1 VYLFKKIRKT
11 TIYNI
16 MIEAIEKL
24 SETKVKLSVPLI
36 ASFITKQYRQVD
48 IAKACNVS
56 DQAIS
61 SYIKRHYDQLLPLI
75 DSSDGLSAMMSKH
88 IASKAK
94 VEINNILDIDTF
106 NKKDLVALNIVAGTQ
121 IDKYRLLSD
130 KSTENVSIGAI
141 DGNIKEHD
149 QAIIEAEARLDKLT
163 GSKTED

>member
-1 VYLFKKIRKT
+1 
-11 TIYNI
+11 
-16 MIEAIEKL
+16 MIQQLEKL

-130 KSTENVSIGAI
+130 RSTSNVSVSAV
-141 DGNIKEHD
+141 DSNIRECD

-163 GSKTED
+163 GNTTEE

>member
-1 VYLFKKIRKT
+1 
-11 TIYNI
+11 
-16 MIEAIEKL
+16 MIQQLEKL

-94 VEINNILDIDTF
+94 TEINNILDIDTF

-121 IDKYRLLSD
+121 LDKYRLLSD
-130 KSTENVSIGAI
+130 RSTSNVSVSAV
-141 DGNIKEHD
+141 DSNIKECD

-163 GSKTED
+163 GSKAEE

>member
-1 VYLFKKIRKT
+1 
-11 TIYNI
+11 
-16 MIEAIEKL
+16 MIEQLEKL

-94 VEINNILDIDTF
+94 TEINNILDIDTF

-130 KSTENVSIGAI
+130 RSTSNVSVSTV
-141 DGNIKEHD
+141 DGNIKECD

-163 GSKTED
+163 GSKAEE

>member
-1 VYLFKKIRKT
+1 
-11 TIYNI
+11 
-16 MIEAIEKL
+16 MIEQLEKL

-130 KSTENVSIGAI
+130 RSTSNVSVSAV
-141 DGNIKEHD
+141 DSNIKECD

-163 GSKTED
+163 GSKVED

>member
-1 VYLFKKIRKT
+1 
-11 TIYNI
+11 
-16 MIEAIEKL
+16 MIQQIEKL

-88 IASKAK
+88 IATKAK
-94 VEINNILDIDTF
+94 ERIDNILTVDTF
-106 NKKDLVALNIVAGTQ
+106 NKKDLVALNITAGTQ

-130 KSTENVSIGAI
+130 KSTSNVSIDTI
-141 DGNIKEHD
+141 DAEINELTEREKEL
-149 QAIIEAEARLDKLT
+149 EAQLRELEGDSEME
-163 GSKTED
+163 GSGGCKG

>member
-1 VYLFKKIRKT
+1 
-11 TIYNI
+11 
-16 MIEAIEKL
+16 MIESLEKL

-94 VEINNILDIDTF
+94 TEINNILDIDTF

-141 DGNIKEHD
+141 DGSIKEQD
-149 QAIIEAEARLDKLT
+149 RAIIEAEARLEQLT
-163 GSKTED
+163 GTTIEE

>member
-1 VYLFKKIRKT
+1 
-11 TIYNI
+11 
-16 MIEAIEKL
+16 MIQQIEKL

-94 VEINNILDIDTF
+94 TEINNILDIDTF

-130 KSTENVSIGAI
+130 RSTSNVSVSAV
-141 DGNIKEHD
+141 DGNIRECD
-149 QAIIEAEARLDKLT
+149 QAIIEAEARLEQLT
-163 GSKTED
+163 GSGTSD

>member
-1 VYLFKKIRKT
+1 
-11 TIYNI
+11 
-16 MIEAIEKL
+16 MIQQLEKL

-130 KSTENVSIGAI
+130 RSTSIVSVSAV
-141 DGNIKEHD
+141 DSNIKECD

-163 GSKTED
+163 GSGTSE

>member
-1 VYLFKKIRKT
+1 
-11 TIYNI
+11 
-16 MIEAIEKL
+16 MIESLEKL

-130 KSTENVSIGAI
+130 RSTSNVSVSAV
-141 DGNIKEHD
+141 DSNIKECD

-163 GSKTED
+163 GSKVEE

>member
-1 VYLFKKIRKT
+1 
-11 TIYNI
+11 
-16 MIEAIEKL
+16 MIQQLEKL

-94 VEINNILDIDTF
+94 TEINNILDIDTF

-141 DGNIKEHD
+141 DGSIKEQD
-149 QAIIEAEARLDKLT
+149 RAIIEAEARLEQLT
-163 GSKTED
+163 GTTIEE

>member
-1 VYLFKKIRKT
+1 
-11 TIYNI
+11 
-16 MIEAIEKL
+16 MIQQLEKL

-94 VEINNILDIDTF
+94 TEINNILDIDTF

-141 DGNIKEHD
+141 DGSIKEQD
-149 QAIIEAEARLDKLT
+149 RAIIEAEARLDKLV
-163 GSKTED
+163 GSKVED

>member
-1 VYLFKKIRKT
+1 
-11 TIYNI
+11 
-16 MIEAIEKL
+16 MIQQLEKL

-94 VEINNILDIDTF
+94 TEINNILDIDTF

-130 KSTENVSIGAI
+130 RSTSNVSVSAV
-141 DGNIKEHD
+141 DSNIKECD
-149 QAIIEAEARLDKLT
+149 RAIIEAEARLDKLT
-163 GSKTED
+163 GSKAEE

>member
-1 VYLFKKIRKT
+1 
-11 TIYNI
+11 
-16 MIEAIEKL
+16 MIQQLEKL

-130 KSTENVSIGAI
+130 RSTSNVSVSAV
-141 DGNIKEHD
+141 DSNIKECD

-163 GSKTED
+163 GNTTEE

>member
-1 VYLFKKIRKT
+1 
-11 TIYNI
+11 
-16 MIEAIEKL
+16 MIQQLEKL

-94 VEINNILDIDTF
+94 TEINHILDIDTF

-141 DGNIKEHD
+141 DGSIKEQD
-149 QAIIEAEARLDKLT
+149 QAIIEAEGRLEQLT
-163 GSKTED
+163 GSGTSD

>member
-1 VYLFKKIRKT
+1 
-11 TIYNI
+11 
-16 MIEAIEKL
+16 MIQQIEKL

-88 IASKAK
+88 IATKAK
-94 VEINNILDIDTF
+94 ERIDNILTVDTF
-106 NKKDLVALNIVAGTQ
+106 NKKDLVALNITAGTQ

-130 KSTENVSIGAI
+130 KSTENVSIDAI

-149 QAIIEAEARLDKLT
+149 QAIIEAEARLEQLT
-163 GSKTED
+163 GTTMLSVQEPPAQEE

>member
-1 VYLFKKIRKT
+1 
-11 TIYNI
+11 
-16 MIEAIEKL
+16 MIQQLDKL

-130 KSTENVSIGAI
+130 RSTSNVSVSAV
-141 DGNIKEHD
+141 DSNIKECD

-163 GSKTED
+163 GNTTEE

>member
-1 VYLFKKIRKT
+1 
-11 TIYNI
+11 
-16 MIEAIEKL
+16 MIQQIEKL

-94 VEINNILDIDTF
+94 TEINNILDIDTF

-130 KSTENVSIGAI
+130 RSTSNVSVSAV
-141 DGNIKEHD
+141 DGNIRECD
-149 QAIIEAEARLDKLT
+149 QAIIEAEARLDKLV
-163 GSKTED
+163 GSKAEE